1 MNDFENL
8 INELQISN
16 IKFTL
21 QRDPKSKKLEE
32 IIILPALNFYDNIK
46 KNLQYCKYKLQNL
59 VSLYKE
65 YIINFSEEVKE
76 KIIDL
81 IEELFK
87 FETKQRYL
95 LYPRLEFRDVTDEDI
110 NTKLQ
115 FFNYLDLSDELL
127 FIFAQYN
134 SGVHFEFESEEYF
147 KFLLCYHY
155 MKFCLKEYEIETK
168 ELFNEKFLQEYPE
181 FSNLFDSTFR
191 LDKNVRNN
199 CRLLKSKLLNK
210 ESREWICKEEKKDT
224 EKVEETT
231 KKRSS
236 LFTRTNIHN
245 NNLLGKFF

>member
-1 MNDFENL
+1 MNDFESL
-8 INELQISN
+8 ISELQISN

-65 YIINFSEEVKE
+65 YLVTFGEEVKE

-81 IEELFK
+81 IEELFN

-95 LYPRLEFRDVTDEDI
+95 LYPRVEFRDVTDEDI

-134 SGVHFEFESEEYF
+134 SGVHFESESEEYF

-155 MKFCLKEYEIETK
+155 MKFYLKEYEIETK

-181 FSNLFDSTFR
+181 FSNLFDSTFK
-191 LDKNVRNN
+191 LDKDVKNKY
-199 CRLLKSKLLNK
+199 RLLKFKLLNK
-210 ESREWICKEEKKDT
+210 ESREFVREKEKKDT
-224 EKVEETT
+224 EEV
-231 KKRSS
+231 KRSS